1 MGSGAPTSSPSTND
15 YTDIRYEVADRI
27 AIITLNRPDV
37 MNAFSGVMGRELED
51 AMRRCDAD
59 EDVRVVVITGEG
71 RAFCAG
77 ADFSNGPAVFGT
89 PSATTDFSA
98 DPLRFH
104 PWQIRKPVIAAIN
117 GHAVG
122 LGLTIPLHCDL
133 RIVARTAKLGIVQ
146 NRRGVMPD
154 ARSHWTLPRIVGH
167 ARAAEILLTGKM
179 FTGEDAE
186 RWGLANEAL
195 DADDVLPR
203 ALEIA
208 RDIAVNVA
216 PVSVAVS
223 KHLLWSDPPLTSDEA
238 ERLETKLHRHV
249 MGAPD
254 AREGVMAF
262 LERRDPQW
270 SMTLEQDWPQWLDS
284 EGDPPA

>member
-1 MGSGAPTSSPSTND
+1 MTD
-15 YTDIRYEVADRI
+15 YTDIRYEVDDRV
-27 AIITLNRPDV
+27 ALITLNRPDV
-37 MNAFSGVMGRELED
+37 LNAFSGQMGRELDD
-51 AMRRCDAD
+51 ALRRCDAD
-59 EDVRVVVITGEG
+59 EAVRVVVLTGAG

-77 ADFSNGPAVFGT
+77 ADFSGGPAVFGA
-89 PSATTDFSA
+89 PSDLGTFSA
-98 DPLRFH
+98 DPLRVH
-104 PWQIRKPVIAAIN
+104 PWDVRKPVIAAIN

-122 LGLTIPLHCDL
+122 LGMTIPLQCDL
-133 RIVARTAKLGIVQ
+133 RIIARTAKCGIVQ

-154 ARSHWTLPRIVGH
+154 AHSHWTLPRIVGH

-179 FTGEDAE
+179 FSGEDAE
-186 RWGLANEAL
+186 RWGLASEAL
-195 DADDVLPR
+195 DADEVLPR

-216 PVSVAVS
+216 PVSAGIS
-223 KHLLWSDPPLTSDEA
+223 KRLLWRDPPATRA
-238 ERLETKLHRHV
+238 EVLQLETDLHVHV

-270 SMTLEQDWPQWLDS
+270 SMTLEADWPGWID
-284 EGDPPA
+284 EGKDPT